1 MGLFDF
7 LILYNYPTIQS
18 YNKPFKGVYHLKTDK
33 VFGFFF
39 KTGIS
44 FFLMGTKLI
53 SLNKTHKI
61 TIREIKITKTICF
74 ISFSNFSRH
83 NLSLT
88 QN

>member
-1 MGLFDF
+1 MVSFKEKGIYF
-7 LILYNYPTIQS
+7 L
-18 YNKPFKGVYHLKTDK
+18 
-33 VFGFFF
+33 
-39 KTGIS
+39 
-44 FFLMGTKLI
+44 LMGTDLI
-53 SLNKTHKI
+53 SLNINPRCTHKI